1 MDLNSQRL
9 QCEQERRDKFDKFRW
24 TRMKNLLDSA
34 RNSWVQSEKKRP
46 HGSLE
51 GTIQAKLRLQ
61 GATEPDAFEDGKV
74 GDGDVLWPSITI
86 FFQPLI

>member
-1 MDLNSQRL
+1 MDAHEKPPGLRTQQLSTVR
-9 QCEQERRDKFDKFRW
+9 
-24 TRMKNLLDSA
+24 
-34 RNSWVQSEKKRP
+34 EKKTP